1 MSSPVILVTNDDG
14 VHAPGIKALAAGLAP
29 LGEVHVVA
37 PDREVSACAQ
47 SLTLKHP
54 LRAERVDERVFA
66 VDGTPADCVNLALVK
81 LLPRRPDLVVSGINR
96 GANMGED
103 VFYSGTV
110 GGAREGTFFG
120 VPSIAMSLAVREAKD
135 LDFAPAAAFACRLA
149 GLVLTKGLPERTLL
163 NVNVPPGAP
172 AGVAV
177 TIQGRREHE
186 GTIFEGLDPRR
197 RTYYWIEE
205 GKDHWISDEMSD
217 IHAVRSGIISVSPL
231 QSDTTHHAV
240 VGAFRGWLPALGA
253 AERASEEEA
262 RRKHVPDKPVDTEG
276 PRGEAAALGDPPS
289 RVIK

>member
-1 MSSPVILVTNDDG
+1 
-14 VHAPGIKALAAGLAP
+14 
-29 LGEVHVVA
+29 
-37 PDREVSACAQ
+37 
-47 SLTLKHP
+47 
-54 LRAERVDERVFA
+54 
-66 VDGTPADCVNLALVK
+66 
-81 LLPRRPDLVVSGINR
+81 
-96 GANMGED
+96 
-103 VFYSGTV
+103 
-110 GGAREGTFFG
+110 
-120 VPSIAMSLAVREAKD
+120 
-135 LDFAPAAAFACRLA
+135 
-149 GLVLTKGLPERTLL
+149 
-163 NVNVPPGAP
+163 VPPGTP

-217 IHAVRSGIISVSPL
+217 IHAVRSGLISVSPL

-240 VGAFRGWLPALGA
+240 VGAFRAWLPALGA